1 LNLFRSYPFLLN
13 GCTFQNT
20 FSDAFDADFSDG
32 EIKNCVFTKLGNDG
46 IDISGS
52 RVRIVGCSFNQV
64 ADKALSSGEAST
76 MLVDSI
82 LIDGASLAI
91 TAKDNSSIK
100 IDNSEIKN
108 SEVVFCAFQ
117 KKNEFGPSSIS
128 GKNLIYSDFK
138 KDFLIERK
146 SSLTMDG
153 KKITKYTEDVRGIL
167 YGNEFG
173 KATVK

>member
-1 LNLFRSYPFLLN
+1 MVLDLL
-13 GCTFQNT
+13 
-20 FSDAFDADFSDG
+20 
-32 EIKNCVFTKLGNDG
+32 I
-46 IDISGS
+46 
-52 RVRIVGCSFNQV
+52 
-64 ADKALSSGEAST
+64 
-76 MLVDSI
+76 
-82 LIDGASLAI
+82 
-91 TAKDNSSIK
+91 
-100 IDNSEIKN
+100 
-108 SEVVFCAFQ
+108 CAFQ